1 MNIDFSSLTGS
12 QAYFAMVQSIIPR
25 PIAWVLSDS
34 GDKRLNLAPYS
45 FFTGVCS
52 DPPLLMIS
60 AGKKAEGKEA
70 GSPKDTRMNIAE
82 RDYFVVHIA
91 SAESLDALNASAA
104 TLDHQESE
112 IETLGLETSTFDHFP
127 LPRLSDAP
135 IAFGCKRHRIDEIG
149 NTPQAVIYGEI
160 LTMYVNDALI
170 DDHDSRLIIN
180 PKRLNPLARLG
191 GAHYAQLGELLRASR
206 PK

>member
-1 MNIDFSSLTGS
+1 MNIDFASLSSS

-60 AGKKAEGKEA
+60 AGKKAEGNES
-70 GSPKDTRMNIAE
+70 GSPKDTRLNIAE
-82 RDYFVVHIA
+82 REYFVVHIA
-91 SAESLDALNASAA
+91 STRSLDALNASAA
-104 TLDHQESE
+104 SLDHQESE
-112 IETLGLETSTFDHFP
+112 VQKLGLETCPFKNFP
-127 LPRLSDAP
+127 LPRLCEAP
-135 IAFGCKRHRIDEIG
+135 IAIGCKRHRIDEIG

-160 LTMYVNDALI
+160 MTMYVHDHI
-170 DDHDSRLIIN
+170 VESHDSRLIIN
-180 PKRLNPLARLG
+180 PDKLKPLARLG
-191 GAHYAQLGELLRASR
+191 GAHYAELGELLSATR